1 MSGNLPWFAKEY
13 SHSSAEF
20 LFCLESCR
28 FLLVLLTP
36 PPPFKTMPVIVYL
49 ILPSLFPV
57 IVYICDDFSL
67 SQLSSTSSQFNI
79 SINFSKPAPL
89 FYRKDVDGSTYLS
102 ESIYQLFPANF
113 SLSSLSLTKRVSI
126 KLTISSWSLPNLFDS
141 AFKPNPPKLFFSL
154 SSKELISAG
163 FSWINFGIFCSFG
176 WYPFRGTAKTG
187 ALECARSLHS
197 NKDWSMQI
205 PLK

>member
-1 MSGNLPWFAKEY
+1 M
-13 SHSSAEF
+13 
-20 LFCLESCR
+20 
-28 FLLVLLTP
+28 
-36 PPPFKTMPVIVYL
+36 
-49 ILPSLFPV
+49 
-57 IVYICDDFSL
+57 
-67 SQLSSTSSQFNI
+67 

-141 AFKPNPPKLFFSL
+141 AFEPYPPKLFFPL
-154 SSKELISAG
+154 SSEELIAAG
-163 FSWINFGIFCSFG
+163 FSWINFAIFCSFG

-205 PLK
+205 SLKESIIHLPFIACITFKYHLYHLISDLTESGIIGM

>member
-1 MSGNLPWFAKEY
+1 MICEGILAFFCGVLVLPWILPLP
-13 SHSSAEF
+13 SRPPSSSPSIQNYA
-20 LFCLESCR
+20 CHC
-28 FLLVLLTP
+28 
-36 PPPFKTMPVIVYL
+36 YL

-57 IVYICDDFSL
+57 IVYTVIICDDFSL

-102 ESIYQLFPANF
+102 ESIYQLFPAIF

-126 KLTISSWSLPNLFDS
+126 KLTISRWSLPNLFDS
-141 AFKPNPPKLFFSL
+141 AFEPDPPKLFFSL

-163 FSWINFGIFCSFG
+163 FDFAIFCSFG
-176 WYPFRGTAKTG
+176 
-187 ALECARSLHS
+187 
-197 NKDWSMQI
+197 
-205 PLK
+205 

>member
-1 MSGNLPWFAKEY
+1 MICEGILAFFCGVLVLPWILPLPSRPPNSSPSIQNYACHCLSDSALTFPC
-13 SHSSAEF
+13 HSVY
-20 LFCLESCR
+20 LWW
-28 FLLVLLTP
+28 FLLVTIWLR
-36 PPPFKTMPVIVYL
+36 
-49 ILPSLFPV
+49 
-57 IVYICDDFSL
+57 
-67 SQLSSTSSQFNI
+67 SSQFNM

-89 FYRKDVDGSTYLS
+89 FYQKDVDGSTYLS
-102 ESIYQLFPANF
+102 ESIYQLFRANF

-163 FSWINFGIFCSFG
+163 FSWINFAIFCSFC